1 MLPAVQNGSRDE
13 GDGRGTPVRAIMQ
26 GETSGWRA
34 GMQQWFSRNE
44 VLQEGFPSTRR
55 DVHVGRSSAGRSATL
70 APLRRAEHPR
80 PAAVREYAAVRRSKS
95 AEPGL
100 LLPAENK
107 RELTAGSS
115 RLASATSSLAALE
128 RPMTRTKVQP
138 LVANRADAEQVAAF
152 YSELREAEDVAKSRF
167 EGGIEERTIQRL
179 DRQQT
184 QRRLSR
190 LVGDENVESL
200 THPEFLIAVEKL
212 LDEISKVDDEGYDTD
227 EAAEARFRLFDR
239 TRQSWHVARG
249 IHPDYAKS
257 PERQSQTPERQKL
270 RSTGSSRQ
278 SQRSIESSKRSQLR
292 SSGSSRQ
299 SESSSKYQ
307 EDSDESASIEE
318 NILQDQARSTSGS
331 PSLVRHGALAIQQ
344 FASEDISQ
352 ALQHHSTQLTAFA
365 TLGIQPDPTCVDLR
379 RRTDAFTSKKL
390 EAVAQ
395 LFENV
400 KGLKSPD
407 TLLLSHCRLGAVG
420 LDSMA
425 PTLKRCLT
433 LKRLE
438 LNDTN
443 LCSRSSGILA
453 GVLSSLT
460 QLEVLIVDDN
470 PLNPRGTKSL
480 MAEARGAESLR
491 GISMKKCR
499 VADEGAHYI
508 SQALH
513 PAYWN
518 TNKRDELVVEQRKS
532 LMQFGLNSH
541 AHGAGHP
548 NFFLGTVL
556 TWLNLSDNMIGP
568 TGAVWLLEALASFGI
583 HLEHLDLSL
592 NLITDA
598 GQDMRGATALG
609 GALKTCTK
617 LVTLNLNDCKLH
629 AEGGHYL
636 VEGLMAKTKEL
647 QQEIKVL
654 WSHIGKSSSENKA
667 TLEALE
673 RGVEQKEKEFRNYIM
688 SRPLHRLLLAR
699 NNLGIHGMT
708 ILGEAR
714 NLYPSLDEL
723 DISSNELTGNSL
735 NFSFDAALVVCSA
748 AKSSRHMQVVS
759 FRDNRMGVEDPD
771 IPDEHPSKQPALKAL
786 CDALTRLSS
795 IVRLDL
801 GKNLIGVIGV
811 RHLAAALDVLKHL
824 AFLDLSSNNLESNG
838 VKVIV
843 AAFRPA
849 LQELV
854 LADNNIGP
862 DGTGALA
869 AKVPG
874 LTNLTKLD
882 LSRNRL
888 TQALKA
894 KMQSDEQGLKKG
906 VFRLKDVATDLGTF
920 GEARKQ
926 LLMADARTGGPATK
940 RGLPALG
947 AACAEHLSRLESM
960 IIYKTI
966 QVGHIRSVKPRLNL
980 SGADFQPDD
989 ITVVFEILAF
999 NEEVTVVDLSGN
1011 DLKLRGS
1018 AISEWMQN
1026 ATQLLELNLSNTKIE
1041 DQNALAENIADGL
1054 KPLINLTTLNLSN
1067 NNIGV
1072 DGLQFLSLAIKGLT
1086 SLKILNLSCNP
1097 LTRRLE
1103 NHTSG
1108 DNYYTAGVAKLAE
1121 SLKTCE
1127 KLRGLNLQMCFLG
1140 DEGAVEIAECLQYLS
1155 DLRSI
1160 NLVDNHIDAHGQEV
1174 LSKAIRKCCALTN
1187 ADGITAKEIKAG
1199 QRLTFNSIYQVS
1211 FVANCIR
1218 RDAISKV
1225 DLSRNHLGSNEES
1238 FRDLCD
1244 GLFHLQNLTDLNLS
1258 GNKPFSRQ
1266 VSQTLAHSLKPMT
1279 SLRSLNLADN
1289 AISGDGATAI
1299 LCSLVNLFQIEE
1311 LDLSKNRF
1319 TTFPVGFSISCP
1331 ILWKMKLSE
1340 NPWKCPPPS
1349 LMAKNTTEVRDQLT
1363 AEFLNGTID
1372 REMALLF
1379 IGKTEVGKSSVIDAL
1394 MNEENKTAHIA
1405 IDERT
1410 HGIQMHIWKPLSSST
1425 SPLYTIYDFAGID
1438 LYLPMQ
1444 FNMCLLR
1451 RAIYCM
1457 VWRPFRR
1464 MWPDERGESSAGD
1477 KAARVDKETP
1487 EYTVGGR
1494 GLCTWDDMKPHLG
1507 EQVRSFIDKM
1517 YSRDT
1522 PGFLPGVSILLIA
1535 THSDCVDPEDLLRQS
1550 QAVKESVEEQVEGL
1564 RKKFP
1569 HLPPPVLLNSGNPIC
1584 VSAKTGANVNVLKET
1599 LLRETHAL
1607 PFFGEILPHSWMK
1620 ARHDVAR
1627 IRNLHRAVLRFRKK
1641 EADKKENEA
1650 REDAQEQPTRPL
1662 VGTGALGAAP
1672 VSNAAPANLVPDSE
1686 DGSDAEASGEEK
1698 RRSVA
1703 KLWNSFAGRCN
1714 LRVRQYTD
1722 NRVWEHMLAANNN
1735 CLYFQTFIAC
1745 LLKIN
1750 LIFTCCNAGANQEDD
1765 EHNAGYGKRFYLD
1778 RTLQKSPPQGWG

>member
-1 MLPAVQNGSRDE
+1 VLVQAERGGTALPAVQNGSRHE
-13 GDGRGTPVRAIMQ
+13 SDGRDIPVRAIMP
-26 GETSGWRA
+26 GKRSGWRA
-34 GMQQWFSRNE
+34 GMQQWLSREE
-44 VLQEGFPSTRR
+44 VGPSTRR
-55 DVHVGRSSAGRSATL
+55 EVHTGRSSVGRNATL
-70 APLRRAEHPR
+70 TPLRSGEHPR
-80 PAAVREYAAVRRSKS
+80 PAAVREYAAGRRSKS

-100 LLPAENK
+100 LLPAEK
-107 RELTAGSS
+107 TREITAGSS

-152 YSELREAEDVAKSRF
+152 YSELREAEDVGKRRF

-184 QRRLSR
+184 QSR
-190 LVGDENVESL
+190 LRRMVGDENVEPL

-212 LDEISKVDDEGYDTD
+212 LHEISRVDDEGYDTD
-227 EAAEARFRLFDR
+227 EADEARFKIFDR
-239 TRQSWHVARG
+239 TRQSWHVARE
-249 IHPDYAKS
+249 IPPDYAKS

-270 RSTGSSRQ
+270 RSRGSSRQ
-278 SQRSIESSKRSQLR
+278 SQRSLGSSQRSQLR
-292 SSGSSRQ
+292 SRGSSRK
-299 SESSSKYQ
+299 SKSPSQDQ
-307 EDSDESASIEE
+307 EDSDEFTSIEE
-318 NILQDQARSTSGS
+318 NILQDQARSTRSDGNT
-331 PSLVRHGALAIQQ
+331 SLLRHGTLAIQQ

-352 ALQHHSTQLTAFA
+352 AVQHHSVQLAAFA
-365 TLGIQPDPTCVDLR
+365 TLGIRPDPTCIDLR

-390 EAVAQ
+390 EALAQ
-395 LFENV
+395 LFEHV

-407 TLLLSHCRLGAVG
+407 TLLLSQCQLGAVR

-425 PTLKRCLT
+425 PHLKRCLT

-470 PLNPRGTKSL
+470 PMHARGTKSL
-480 MAEARGAESLR
+480 MAEARGVESLR
-491 GISMKKCR
+491 GISMKNCQ
-499 VADEGAHYI
+499 VADEGAHHI

-518 TNKRDELVVEQRKS
+518 TNHRDSLVVERRKS

-556 TWLNLSDNMIGP
+556 TSLNLSDNMIGP
-568 TGAVWLLEALASFGI
+568 TGAVWLLNSLASFGI
-583 HLEHLDLSL
+583 NLEHLDLSL
-592 NLITDA
+592 NYITDA
-598 GQDMRGATALG
+598 GQDLRGATALG

-617 LVTLNLNDCKLH
+617 LITLNLNDCKLH

-654 WSHIGKSSSENKA
+654 WSHIGQSSSENKA

-688 SRPLHRLLLAR
+688 SRPLHKLLLAR
-699 NNLGIHGMT
+699 NNLGVHGMT

-735 NFSFDAALVVCSA
+735 NFSFDAALVLCSS
-748 AKSSRHMQVVS
+748 AKSSRHMQVMS
-759 FRDNRMGVEDPD
+759 FRDNRIGVEDPD
-771 IPDEHPSKQPALKAL
+771 VPDEHPSKQPALKAL
-786 CDALTRLSS
+786 CDALSKLSS

-801 GKNLIGVIGV
+801 GKNLIGMMGV
-811 RHLAAALDVLKHL
+811 RQLAAALDVLKHL
-824 AFLDLSSNNLESNG
+824 AFLDLSSNDLGSNG
-838 VKVIV
+838 VKIIV

-849 LQELV
+849 LEELV

-869 AKVPG
+869 TKVPA
-874 LTNLTKLD
+874 LTKLTKLD
-882 LSRNRL
+882 LSGNRL
-888 TQALKA
+888 TQALTA
-894 KMQSDEQGLKKG
+894 KRQTGELGATIG
-906 VFRLKDVATDLGTF
+906 GFRLRDVAKDLGTF

-926 LLMADARTGGPATK
+926 LLMAEARTGGNAAK

-947 AACAEHLSRLESM
+947 AACAEHLRRLESM

-966 QVGHIRSVKPRLNL
+966 QVGHIRNAKPRLNL
-980 SGADFQPDD
+980 SGVDFQPDD

-999 NEEVTVVDLSGN
+999 NKEVTVVDLSWN
-1011 DLKLRGS
+1011 DLRMRGI
-1018 AISEWMQN
+1018 AISEWMQD

-1072 DGLQFLSLAIKGLT
+1072 DGLQFLSFAIKALT
-1086 SLKILNLSCNP
+1086 SLKILDLSCNP
-1097 LTRRLE
+1097 VTRRLQ

-1108 DNYYTAGVAKLAE
+1108 DNYYSAGVAKLAE
-1121 SLKTCE
+1121 SLATCE
-1127 KLRGLNLQMCFLG
+1127 KLQELNLHKCSLG
-1140 DEGAVEIAECLQYLS
+1140 DEGAIEIAECLQYLS

-1160 NLVDNHIDAHGQEV
+1160 NLVDNYIDAHGQEV
-1174 LSKAIRKCCALTN
+1174 LSKAIRNCRALTN
-1187 ADGITAKEIKAG
+1187 ADGITAQEIKAG
-1199 QRLTFNSIYQVS
+1199 QHLTFNSIYQVS

-1218 RDAISKV
+1218 RDAISKI
-1225 DLSRNHLGSNEES
+1225 DLSSNNLGCSEETL
-1238 FRDLCD
+1238 RDLCE
-1244 GLFHLQNLTDLNLS
+1244 GLVRLQNLTDLNLS

-1266 VSQTLAHSLKPMT
+1266 VSQTLAHSLKSMT

-1289 AISGDGATAI
+1289 AISGDGGAAI
-1299 LCSLVNLFQIEE
+1299 LCALVNLFQIEV

-1319 TTFPVGFSISCP
+1319 TTFPIALSISCP
-1331 ILWKMKLSE
+1331 ILWKMELGE
-1340 NPWKCPPPS
+1340 NPWKWPPPS
-1349 LMAKNTTEVRDQLT
+1349 LMAKNTTQIRDQLN

-1379 IGKTEVGKSSVIDAL
+1379 IGKSEVGKSRLINAL
-1394 MNEENKTAHIA
+1394 MNEENKAAHIA
-1405 IDERT
+1405 MDERT
-1410 HGIQMHIWKPLSSST
+1410 HGIQMQIWKPLNSST
-1425 SPLYTIYDFAGID
+1425 SPLYNIYDFAGLD

-1451 RAIYCM
+1451 RAIYCL

-1464 MWPDERGESSAGD
+1464 MWPEERGKSSPGD
-1477 KAARVDKETP
+1477 KAACVDQETP
-1487 EYTVGGR
+1487 VYRVGGR

-1507 EQVRSFIDKM
+1507 EQVTSFIDKL
-1517 YSRDT
+1517 YRRDT

-1550 QAVKESVEEQVEGL
+1550 QAVKETVEEQVEGL
-1564 RKKFP
+1564 RKKYP
-1569 HLPPPVLLNSGNPIC
+1569 YLPPPVLLNGGNPIC
-1584 VSAKTGANVNVLKET
+1584 VSAKTGANVNLLRET
-1599 LLRETHAL
+1599 LLRETYAL
-1607 PFFGEILPHSWMK
+1607 PFFGEVLPHSWMK

-1627 IRNLHRAVLRFRKK
+1627 IRNLHRAVLRYRKK
-1641 EADKKENEA
+1641 EADKKENEE
-1650 REDAQEQPTRPL
+1650 REDAQKQPARPL

-1672 VSNAAPANLVPDSE
+1672 VSNASPANLLPDSE
-1686 DGSDAEASGEEK
+1686 DGSDAEVSSEEK
-1698 RRSVA
+1698 LRSVA

-1714 LRVRQYTD
+1714 LRVRLYTE
-1722 NRVWEHMLAANNN
+1722 NRVR
-1735 CLYFQTFIAC
+1735 
-1745 LLKIN
+1745 LLPAV
-1750 LIFTCCNAGANQEDD
+1750 LHCSAHASC
-1765 EHNAGYGKRFYLD
+1765 
-1778 RTLQKSPPQGWG
+1778 